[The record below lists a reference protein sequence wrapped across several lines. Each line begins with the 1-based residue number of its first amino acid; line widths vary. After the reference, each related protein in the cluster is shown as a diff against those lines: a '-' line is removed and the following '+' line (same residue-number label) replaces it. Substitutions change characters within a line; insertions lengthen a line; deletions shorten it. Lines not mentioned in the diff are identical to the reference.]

1 MRIHILSIYLWKAN
15 YKCVIRL
22 EAFTYWGVYII
33 QELRRF
39 EEVKVTLL
47 MLLSSHYAQ
56 IVWMLRNFI
65 QSEITWKTAFY
76 LFFPLLSQ
84 NVHIPQRKG
93 STFSTLLETQNLP
106 LASFFFLKFWR
117 FSFAC
122 LMTSLASFQWI
133 FIASENV

>member
-1 MRIHILSIYLWKAN
+1 MK
-15 YKCVIRL
+15 VI
-22 EAFTYWGVYII
+22 
-33 QELRRF
+33 
-39 EEVKVTLL
+39 LL

-93 STFSTLLETQNLP
+93 FTFSTMLETQNLP
-106 LASFFFLKFWR
+106 LASFFKFWR

-122 LMTSLASFQWI
+122 LMTSLASFQ
-133 FIASENV
+133 